1 MLPIS
6 QIVYRP
12 QHICILSKNN
22 VLLLP
27 SKKQQHNETPIRYSK
42 INRLCQRVLSNWKSQ
57 KYREL
62 YGVTDGKAIG
72 TFVEHRFQDYLE
84 KRYDMT
90 LGSSAIGLDLPSVNC
105 DIKVTSLKRPQSSCP
120 FKSSKQKIYGLGYN
134 LIIFVYVKHD
144 DARTKTGRLEF
155 VSCTFIDRLRTGDY
169 QTTKGIRDIID
180 RNGNQDDLFAYL
192 IERHIP

>member
-1 MLPIS
+1 
-6 QIVYRP
+6 
-12 QHICILSKNN
+12 
-22 VLLLP
+22 
-27 SKKQQHNETPIRYSK
+27 
-42 INRLCQRVLSNWKSQ
+42 
-57 KYREL
+57 
-62 YGVTDGKAIG
+62 
-72 TFVEHRFQDYLE
+72 
-84 KRYDMT
+84 MT

-105 DIKVTSLKRPQSSCP
+105 DIKVTSLKQPQSSCP